1 MKKYDFLI
9 VGSGFAGSVSARELA
24 ELGYKVLIIDKR
36 DHIGGNA
43 YDYYD
48 KFGNL
53 VHKYGPHI
61 FHTNSKKIF
70 TYLSRFTEWRYYSH
84 MVKVSDKN
92 QLYPFPI
99 NRLTLNQFFKI
110 NLKESEV
117 NDFIQSKLIKLNKIK
132 NSEDYLFSVI
142 GKELTDVFFRGYTKK
157 QWSLDLSELDKSVAA
172 RIPFRSSDD
181 SRYFSDRYQYMP
193 KNGYSQLF
201 SNLLNHQ
208 NIKIELGFNFDE
220 KVKSIAKKIIYT
232 GPVDSYFNYKYG
244 KLPYRSLEFKHKNM
258 DHSNFQSV
266 GTINFPNQETYTRIT
281 EFSHLTGITTKKT
294 AIVKEYPTSKGD
306 PYYPIPNE
314 TNKLLYQKYYELC
327 KSEDNT
333 FFIGRLAQYKYYNMD
348 QVIASALSF
357 INREFKVVGK

>member
-1 MKKYDFLI
+1 MTKFDFLI
-9 VGSGFAGSVSARELA
+9 VGAGFAGCVSARELA
-24 ELGYKVLIIDKR
+24 ELGYKVFIVDKR
-36 DHIGGNA
+36 NHIGGNA
-43 YDYYD
+43 YDYFD
-48 KFGNL
+48 EFGNL
-53 VHKYGPHI
+53 IHKYGPHI
-61 FHTNSKKIF
+61 FHTNSEKIF
-70 TYLSRFTEWRYYSH
+70 TYLSKFTEWRYYSH
-84 MVKVSDKN
+84 LVKVSDKK

-232 GPVDSYFNYKYG
+232 GPVDSCFNYQYG

>member
-1 MKKYDFLI
+1 
-9 VGSGFAGSVSARELA
+9 
-24 ELGYKVLIIDKR
+24 
-36 DHIGGNA
+36 
-43 YDYYD
+43 
-48 KFGNL
+48 
-53 VHKYGPHI
+53 
-61 FHTNSKKIF
+61 
-70 TYLSRFTEWRYYSH
+70 
-84 MVKVSDKN
+84 
-92 QLYPFPI
+92 
-99 NRLTLNQFFKI
+99 
-110 NLKESEV
+110 
-117 NDFIQSKLIKLNKIK
+117 
-132 NSEDYLFSVI
+132 
-142 GKELTDVFFRGYTKK
+142 
-157 QWSLDLSELDKSVAA
+157 
-172 RIPFRSSDD
+172 
-181 SRYFSDRYQYMP
+181 
-193 KNGYSQLF
+193 
-201 SNLLNHQ
+201 
-208 NIKIELGFNFDE
+208 
-220 KVKSIAKKIIYT
+220 
-232 GPVDSYFNYKYG
+232 VDSYFNYKYG